1 MYFAKIGKRS
11 CSQFFPFSSG
21 PYFCDASRRVR
32 PDKRPFRNFDS
43 SSVIQTSPINS
54 FDGATGALM
63 IRRPDLPF
71 FPGAKTGARSF
82 RPQILGLKTGESW
95 NGVSSSAIHRSK
107 LGEKIVQAPQ

>member
-63 IRRPDLPF
+63 IRRPDLAF

-82 RPQILGLKTGESW
+82 RTQILGLETGEQW
-95 NGVSSSAIHRSK
+95 NEAESYALDQS
-107 LGEKIVQAPQ
+107 